1 MDHTSVFPEEE
12 KLSVSLTGI
21 TAQIISSTYGRY
33 LLESSQILN
42 RKQKDETASAMKG
55 YYLEQDKEKK
65 N

>member
-1 MDHTSVFPEEE
+1 M
-12 KLSVSLTGI
+12 KNG
-21 TAQIISSTYGRY
+21 QIKFLLDFQVNTNTYGRY